1 LVAARE
7 LRYAAKFISA
17 ASLALLPE
25 ALSLTFGPA
34 CEIDG
39 TCIPIL
45 KSRMTDGECIHKDIL
60 QRCSWAVRAHAMAK
74 RSMSDVDVYAA
85 WASMQKAGCSEAAGS
100 CHIHKCNCPT
110 PSTTADISGSHCT
123 LWSQMGP
130 RRKTKSHQIF
140 FLLSWCLW
148 VMWTKPVFLIH
159 ENVPGFDENLMRFL
173 LGDVYVMLV
182 LPAEPSQV
190 GWSFVSRRRKYF
202 VLWMSA
208 RVEATCCMESMHPGL
223 NV

>member
-1 LVAARE
+1 
-7 LRYAAKFISA
+7 
-17 ASLALLPE
+17 
-25 ALSLTFGPA
+25 
-34 CEIDG
+34 
-39 TCIPIL
+39 
-45 KSRMTDGECIHKDIL
+45 
-60 QRCSWAVRAHAMAK
+60 
-74 RSMSDVDVYAA
+74 
-85 WASMQKAGCSEAAGS
+85 
-100 CHIHKCNCPT
+100 
-110 PSTTADISGSHCT
+110 
-123 LWSQMGP
+123 
-130 RRKTKSHQIF
+130 
-140 FLLSWCLW
+140 
-148 VMWTKPVFLIH
+148 MWTKPVFLIH